1 MKRKNQNLTDTEI
14 SAENTKNI
22 KKGKKSRLS
31 KKKKVVI
38 IVLLALYAIIL
49 AATALVVFYRPQV
62 EEKVRTYTETV
73 TDEHGNIITVEKQEK
88 RLDGKYNILVL
99 GRDRWAMLTD
109 VFMLVN
115 IDNNTHDIT
124 VMQIPRDTWISD
136 NNEISVPTNKINAV
150 YATYFNKFRGE
161 GQDEDTAYY
170 NALLAL
176 SELLEDDL
184 CIQIDYSAIMNL
196 DGFVNI
202 VDILG
207 GVEMDVPFT
216 MTYYDETQ
224 NLSINIPAGHQ
235 TLNGAQAE
243 GFVRYRYGYAMADLA
258 RQDAQKTFLT
268 ALFSKVK
275 SSVSITNVSKLT
287 ELANEI
293 FSNLTTDM
301 SAGDILYFA
310 KSLLSCDMS
319 SINMMTMPGNLANHY
334 VVMNRAA
341 TLDVINSYF
350 NLYDNDISNSRFDRN
365 GAFNNAY
372 VYSMNEAYNKPADQ
386 ITFGNIYSGDVI
398 DENGL
403 IDSNGNQINPG
414 QNAGQ

>member
-1 MKRKNQNLTDTEI
+1 MKRKNHNLTDTEI

-88 RLDGKYNILVL
+88 RLDGKYNILGL